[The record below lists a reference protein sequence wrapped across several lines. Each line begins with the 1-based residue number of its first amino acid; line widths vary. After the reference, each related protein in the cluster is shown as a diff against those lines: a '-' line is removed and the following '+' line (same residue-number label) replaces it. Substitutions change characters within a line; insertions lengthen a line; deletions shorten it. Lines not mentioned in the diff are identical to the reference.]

1 MVRLRGRSRLPRVD
15 VWPHRCAPALPH
27 PDYIAAPSEVG
38 LANKTT
44 RTFFFLARLAAPC
57 RLPRAEL
64 TVRCARR
71 RWGDIR
77 RPTI

>member
-1 MVRLRGRSRLPRVD
+1 MPRED
-15 VWPHRCAPALPH
+15 VWPHRCAPELPH
-27 PDYIAAPSEVG
+27 PDYIATPAEVG

-44 RTFFFLARLAAPC
+44 RALFFLARLAAPC